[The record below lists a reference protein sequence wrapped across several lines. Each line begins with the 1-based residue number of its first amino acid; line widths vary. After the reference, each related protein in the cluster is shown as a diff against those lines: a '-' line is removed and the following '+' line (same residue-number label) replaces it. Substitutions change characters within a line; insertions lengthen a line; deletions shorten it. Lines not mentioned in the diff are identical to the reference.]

1 MQNSLKEEFDE
12 FLKDK
17 EEIREIIGRIGGN
30 NNTQYK
36 MITTLF
42 SVIVLVILVTGII
55 LDRVSPEITLII
67 ITLLATF
74 KLIWMIQQTHKS
86 MHFQFWILNSLEI
99 RINEIDKRQRK
110 IEKIISEANKSETDD
125 NIKSENKEEKE

>member
-1 MQNSLKEEFDE
+1 MQNSLREEFDE
-12 FLKDK
+12 FLKEK
-17 EEIREIIGRIGGN
+17 EEIRDIIGRIGGN

-42 SVIVLVILVTGII
+42 SVVVLVILVTGII
-55 LDRVSPEITLII
+55 LDKVTPQITLLII
-67 ITLLATF
+67 ILLATF

-99 RINEIDKRQRK
+99 RINEIDRRQRN
-110 IEKIISEANKSETDD
+110 IEKLLDKDTEVPTT
-125 NIKSENKEEKE
+125 EKTN

>member
-1 MQNSLKEEFDE
+1 MHNSLREEFDE
-12 FLKDK
+12 FIKEK
-17 EEIREIIGRIGGN
+17 EEIREIIGRIGGS

-36 MITTLF
+36 LMTTLF

-55 LDRVSPEITLII
+55 LDRISPEITLIL

-74 KLIWMIQQTHKS
+74 KIIWMIFQIQKS

-99 RINEIDKRQRK
+99 RINEIDKK
-110 IEKIISEANKSETDD
+110 LKNLTDSIT
-125 NIKSENKEEKE
+125 NPKEEENNN